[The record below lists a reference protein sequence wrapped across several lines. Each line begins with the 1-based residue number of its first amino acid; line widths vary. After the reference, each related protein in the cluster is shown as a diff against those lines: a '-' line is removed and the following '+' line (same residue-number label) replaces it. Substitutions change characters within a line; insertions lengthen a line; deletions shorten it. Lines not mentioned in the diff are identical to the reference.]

1 MNSIKRKKS
10 TLLVCLGLVMA
21 LMLTTLVPTASMEVQ
36 AAKKVTTKKVTT
48 NYNWRKAPTVKIG
61 TTKVTAKRA
70 KHSYGKEKNIVM
82 PGFIKFKAPKA
93 GTYQFTISNL
103 ARKGNDKGY
112 TKIAL
117 VCPHPECKYLE
128 IPQNVDPLTY
138 TAGEVVFWTGAGSA
152 NSIWPDKYLKVKTKG
167 GKSSTLCLATE
178 IHSHE
183 EIMKEAY
190 LTSRTATVKLSKGQ
204 VVYMGFRN
212 YTTNTCTL
220 KIKKK

>member
-21 LMLTTLVPTASMEVQ
+21 LVLTTLVPNTSMEVQ
-36 AAKKVTTKKVTT
+36 AAKKKKVTT

-61 TTKVTAKRA
+61 TTKVTAKRI
-70 KHSYGKEKNIVM
+70 KNNYGKEKNIM
-82 PGFIKFKAPKA
+82 LPGFIKFKAPEE

-103 ARKGNDKGY
+103 ASKNKGKGY
-112 TKIAL
+112 YWVI
-117 VCPHPECKYLE
+117 CPECERLK
-128 IPQNVDPLTY
+128 IPQKENPLTY
-138 TAGEVVFWTGAGSA
+138 AEEEVVFWTGDGSA
-152 NSIWPDKYLKVKTKG
+152 NSIWPDKELEVKTKG
-167 GKSSTLCLATE
+167 GKSSMLCLATE
-178 IHSHE
+178 RHPYPEHE
-183 EIMKEAY
+183 EEDKMIDIY

-212 YTTNTCTL
+212 IGVNTCTL